1 MSICAFLY
9 VCSRACLEMCMYLYA
24 TLSLNL
30 LSVSLCLSVCLSVCM
45 CVCLSVRL
53 CVCAS
58 VYYILLT
65 FLTFYALLSTP
76 SHLLTSSRLTSFT
89 RVSGDVLRHL
99 LACMVHGDSSE
110 DLKTKA
116 KRALKAILAKC
127 THLAALQPL
136 LRDAPMKVQKYV
148 LRQFSQLLP
157 HDVEARRAFVQ
168 VKPLFPPLFLVFVFY
183 RTRPHRYSPFF
194 LLLIS

>member
-1 MSICAFLY
+1 
-9 VCSRACLEMCMYLYA
+9 
-24 TLSLNL
+24 
-30 LSVSLCLSVCLSVCM
+30 
-45 CVCLSVRL
+45 
-53 CVCAS
+53 
-58 VYYILLT
+58 
-65 FLTFYALLSTP
+65 
-76 SHLLTSSRLTSFT
+76 
-89 RVSGDVLRHL
+89 
-99 LACMVHGDSSE
+99 MVHGDSSE

-168 VKPLFPPLFLVFVFY
+168 VRPLFPPLFLVFVFY
-183 RTRPHRYSPFF
+183 HTRPHRYSPFF